1 MRYFFESVLVF
12 YAVINIF
19 LFARL
24 YAVLAGC
31 GAFRTAACAALLA
44 FAVSF
49 PASRVLADRLPEALS
64 GAMALMGSLYI
75 APMLYGFMFTA
86 AADILRKV
94 NGVVAITHYPPPY
107 PFGARM
113 SCAALILAMSMIV
126 TLAGVWNANSPTVAT
141 TEAAIENVPAEDE
154 GYSIRIAALS
164 DIHLG
169 RLTGPGYLRKLVA
182 LTNEQ
187 SPDIVLLVGD
197 TADGADLFADEG
209 RVAEVAALL
218 SEFNSRLGTWAV
230 MGNHDYYA
238 GIGDVLRLFERAG
251 VRLLRDEAVML
262 DGKFVLAGRDDLS
275 SIRYGVERK
284 SVAEILSSAAYGGGA
299 KHPVILMNHQP
310 FNLEEAS
317 DGGVAFQISGHT
329 HRGQLWPINFLVGGM
344 YEKSY
349 GPYKKGGTHYYI
361 SSGAGV
367 WGPPVR
373 TIGRPEI
380 VIVNLRF
387 GWEGGY
393 EKWNTDID

>member
-1 MRYFFESVLVF
+1 MRYFFESVFVL
-12 YAVINIF
+12 YTVINLY

-24 YAVLAGC
+24 FAVLAGC
-31 GAFRTAACAALLA
+31 GAFRTAACAALVV

-49 PASRVLADRLPEALS
+49 PASRIFADRLPEALS

-75 APMLYGFMFTA
+75 APMLYGFMFTV
-86 AADILRKV
+86 AADILRKI

-113 SCAALILAMSMIV
+113 SCAALIFAMSMIV
-126 TLAGVWNANSPTVAT
+126 TLAGAWNANSPTVAT
-141 TEAAIENVPAEDE
+141 AEAVIGVGAES
-154 GYSIRIAALS
+154 GYSVRIAALS

-169 RLTGPGYLRKLVA
+169 RLAGPGYLRKLVA

-197 TADGADLFADEG
+197 TADGADLFADGG

-238 GIGDVLRLFERAG
+238 GMGDVLRLFERAG
-251 VRLLRDEAVML
+251 VRLLRDEAVTV
-262 DGKFVLAGRDDLS
+262 DGKFVLAGRDDFAS
-275 SIRYGVERK
+275 ARYGVERK
-284 SVAEILSSAAYGGGA
+284 SVAEILSSASDASGTAY
-299 KHPVILMNHQP
+299 PVILMDHQP
-310 FNLEEAS
+310 FNLGEAA
-317 DGGVAFQISGHT
+317 DNGVAFQISGHT
-329 HRGQLWPINFLVGGM
+329 HRGQLWPINFLVGSM

-387 GWEGGY
+387 GGEGGN